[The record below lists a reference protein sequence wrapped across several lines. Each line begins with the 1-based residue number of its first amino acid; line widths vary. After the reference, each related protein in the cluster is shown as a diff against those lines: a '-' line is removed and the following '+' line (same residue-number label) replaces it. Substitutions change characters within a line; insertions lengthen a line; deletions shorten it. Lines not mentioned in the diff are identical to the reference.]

1 MIGEVLARTEKA
13 SGVPCAEPRRSLHVP
28 RSPKRSLHCLNFDLE
43 FTKLS
48 TPRKVQSLP
57 WLNTLIHSC
66 WVELGWL

>member
-1 MIGEVLARTEKA
+1 M
-13 SGVPCAEPRRSLHVP
+13 P
-28 RSPKRSLHCLNFDLE
+28 RSPKRSWPGLNFDLE

-57 WLNTLIHSC
+57 WLNTLIRSC